1 MQTNRDVAEPEV
13 VVEGGESAARSER
26 TWRIATIAVIVLTL
40 FVCLCFG
47 GILVLN
53 PFQPGGSNAL
63 AAPTATRRGAGFAAT
78 WTPTPTDTA
87 TPTAPPRP
95 TATSTSTPTATATAS
110 NTPVPATPTRTP
122 PPPTNTARP
131 RPTNTPRPPTS
142 TPVPPPTATNTPSY
156 QFSVSSPTS
165 YFNQGSMG
173 VFGTVRDRN
182 GNLVGDVKIEVIAP
196 SGSGL
201 EATTTPNFK
210 TGSTDRNFEVSNADG
225 LTPGTYAVF
234 ARIKVG
240 SDYMVVSPSVTV
252 NITPLNDACNK
263 AGDACTQW
271 WKIEFKQ
278 N

>member
-47 GILVLN
+47 GILMLN

-131 RPTNTPRPPTS
+131 RPTNTPRPPTN

-182 GNLVGDVKIEVIAP
+182 GNLTGDVKVMVA
-196 SGSGL
+196 SGTNAYV
-201 EATTTPNFK
+201 ATSAAGFINN
-210 TGSTDRNFEVSNADG
+210 STDRNFEISNANG
-225 LTPGTYAVF
+225 LGSGTYIVYA
-234 ARIKVG
+234 AIKVG
-240 SDYMVVSPSVTV
+240 SDYVPASPSVTV

-263 AGDACTQW
+263 AGDTCTQW